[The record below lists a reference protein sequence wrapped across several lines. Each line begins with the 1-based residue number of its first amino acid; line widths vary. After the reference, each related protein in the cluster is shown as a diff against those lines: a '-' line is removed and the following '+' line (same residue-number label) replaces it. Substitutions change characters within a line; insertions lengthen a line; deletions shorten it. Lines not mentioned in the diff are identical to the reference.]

1 VEVLKDYYKILEV
14 ERNSSITD
22 IKLSYRNLA
31 KKYHPD
37 SNGGIDNFTEI
48 MQDINE
54 AYGVLSKEDSRRK
67 YNIEW
72 DKIYGKPKE
81 EPKRESSQN
90 RESYQKREEPKRKRN
105 LSEYFWDGSNPQ
117 KYETSTYETFEK
129 FKKRILSNTEKGE
142 FEKTVDHQNRL
153 AVVESELLNNFLG
166 KQKVEMTYEAD
177 SERFFISINGT
188 LKFQIDI
195 SIDLAPDFKK
205 SVKNFEIRF
214 SKDLEVLE
222 ISTKFRG
229 QKFLGEGFD
238 RNWDIESRRTYKE
251 NNYNKSKKQSNY
263 SKEDDWIIYPHEEF
277 TKSFGKTITIFFIF
291 IAVAMIIGLSNK
303 F

>member
-1 VEVLKDYYKILEV
+1 MKDYYKILEV
-14 ERNSSITD
+14 DKNSSITD

-37 SNGGIDNFTEI
+37 SNGGVDNFTEI

-54 AYGVLSKEDSRRK
+54 AYGVLSKEDFRRK

-81 EPKRESSQN
+81 EPKRKSS
-90 RESYQKREEPKRKRN
+90 QKREEPKRKRN

-117 KYETSTYETFEK
+117 KYETSTYESFEK

-142 FEKTVDHQNRL
+142 FEKSVDYKNRL

-166 KQKVEMTYEAD
+166 EQKVEMTYEAD
-177 SERFFISINGT
+177 SERFFISINET

-195 SIDLAPDFKK
+195 SIELAQDFKN
-205 SVKNFEIRF
+205 SVKNFDIRF
-214 SKDLEVLE
+214 SKDLEILE

-229 QKFLGEGFD
+229 QKFLGKGFD
-238 RNWDIESRRTYKE
+238 RNWNIESRRTHKKYTYKE
-251 NNYNKSKKQSNY
+251 SEKQSNY
-263 SKEDDWIIYPHEEF
+263 SKENEPLDKQNKIVLF
-277 TKSFGKTITIFFIF
+277 ALLLFFLIS
-291 IAVAMIIGLSNK
+291 VLMNQR
-303 F
+303 